1 MKKIL
6 GLALA
11 LAAVVLGV
19 GGYLYANLD
28 TLAKRAIEEVGSVVL
43 GVPVK
48 VGAVSLS
55 AADGAGALAGFE
67 IGNPSGFKLPQ
78 AMQAGR
84 IELAVE
90 PRSLTGEVIHIRK
103 IAARDIAVAYESG
116 SGGTNFDVIKR
127 NAERHSGDKQA
138 GAQQKKLI
146 VDSLV
151 ISGAKMTYIG
161 TATLGKPVELT
172 LPDIALADIGARQ
185 GGVTPDQFAKAVLD
199 AMIRSMGQAATASVK
214 DAGKSIGESVK
225 GLFK

>member
-6 GLALA
+6 GIALV
-11 LAAVVLGV
+11 LAVVALGV

-28 TLAKRAIEEVGSVVL
+28 TLAKRAIEEIGSVVL

-55 AADGAGALAGFE
+55 ATDGAGSLADFA
-67 IGNPSGFKLPQ
+67 IGNPDGFKLPQ
-78 AMQAGR
+78 AMRAGR

-90 PRSLTGEVIHIRK
+90 PKSLTGDVIHIRK
-103 IAARDIAVAYESG
+103 IAVSDIAVAYESG
-116 SGGTNFDVIKR
+116 SGGTNFDVIKH
-127 NAERHSGDKQA
+127 NAERYAGDKKA
-138 GAQQKKLI
+138 EAKPKKLI
-146 VDSLV
+146 VDSLL
-151 ISGAKMTYIG
+151 ISGARMTYIG

-172 LPDIALADIGARQ
+172 LPDIALADIGAKQ

-199 AMIRSMGQAATASVK
+199 AMIRSMGQAAAGSVK
-214 DAGKSIGESVK
+214 EAGKSIGESVK